1 MKIATVDIG
10 ATHKYYYHYQWFSL
24 SLSLSS
30 SSSSPLLLLFLGVIF
45 KINVFFY
52 SLTGK
57 LIKKKKKKNH
67 SNTYF
72 KLGYFICHLRYTISG
87 RKPILSC
94 RKPITRLGRFIGSQR
109 TVPSKEVVLI
119 IQYSLKLTQT
129 NFAELPFPHPLIIVL
144 RNVLATLA

>member
-1 MKIATVDIG
+1 MLPISIIIIINDF
-10 ATHKYYYHYQWFSL
+10 HYHYHYHHHHHHHYYYYYWCY
-24 SLSLSS
+24 
-30 SSSSPLLLLFLGVIF
+30 F
-45 KINVFFY
+45 KNKCFFY

-57 LIKKKKKKNH
+57 LIKKKTNH

-94 RKPITRLGRFIGSQR
+94 RKPIRRLGCFIGSQR

>member
-1 MKIATVDIG
+1 MLPISIIIIINDF
-10 ATHKYYYHYQWFSL
+10 HYHYHYHHHHHHHYYYYYWCY
-24 SLSLSS
+24 
-30 SSSSPLLLLFLGVIF
+30 F
-45 KINVFFY
+45 KNKCFFY

-57 LIKKKKKKNH
+57 LIKKKTNH

-94 RKPITRLGRFIGSQR
+94 RKPISRLECFIGLQR

>member
-1 MKIATVDIG
+1 M
-10 ATHKYYYHYQWFSL
+10 
-24 SLSLSS
+24 
-30 SSSSPLLLLFLGVIF
+30 
-45 KINVFFY
+45 
-52 SLTGK
+52 
-57 LIKKKKKKNH
+57 KKKQTTQTN
-67 SNTYF
+67 
-72 KLGYFICHLRYTISG
+72 FICHLRYTISG

-119 IQYSLKLTQT
+119 TQYSLKLTQT

>member
-1 MKIATVDIG
+1 MIFIIIIIIIIIIITIIIIII
-10 ATHKYYYHYQWFSL
+10 
-24 SLSLSS
+24 
-30 SSSSPLLLLFLGVIF
+30 GVIL

-57 LIKKKKKKNH
+57 LIKKKKNH

-94 RKPITRLGRFIGSQR
+94 RKPIRRLGCFIGSQR

>member
-1 MKIATVDIG
+1 MIFIIIIIIIIIIITIIIIII
-10 ATHKYYYHYQWFSL
+10 
-24 SLSLSS
+24 
-30 SSSSPLLLLFLGVIF
+30 GVIL

-57 LIKKKKKKNH
+57 LIKKKTNH

-94 RKPITRLGRFIGSQR
+94 RKPIRRLGCFIGSQR

>member
-1 MKIATVDIG
+1 M
-10 ATHKYYYHYQWFSL
+10 
-24 SLSLSS
+24 
-30 SSSSPLLLLFLGVIF
+30 IF
-45 KINVFFY
+45 IIIIIIITIIIIISWCYFKNKCFFVQFNRE
-52 SLTGK
+52 
-57 LIKKKKKKNH
+57 IDKKKQTTQTN
-67 SNTYF
+67 
-72 KLGYFICHLRYTISG
+72 FICHLRYTISG

-119 IQYSLKLTQT
+119 TQYSLKLTQT

>member
-1 MKIATVDIG
+1 MIFIIIIIIIIIIITIIIIIIA
-10 ATHKYYYHYQWFSL
+10 
-24 SLSLSS
+24 
-30 SSSSPLLLLFLGVIF
+30 VIL

-57 LIKKKKKKNH
+57 FIKKKTNH

-94 RKPITRLGRFIGSQR
+94 RKPISRLECFIGLQR